1 MEEEI
6 LKVVTTKKAMELL
19 ECSRQDFH
27 RKYRPKLKVLKAEN
41 GFNTLYE
48 LRQIEALVEQ
58 KRIKK
63 ENKLAKGTYQIVK

>member
-1 MEEEI
+1 MEENKI
-6 LKVVTTKKAMELL
+6 KVVATKKACELL

-58 KRIKK
+58 KRLKK
-63 ENKLAKGTYQIVK
+63 ENRLEKGTYVEVK